1 MYAWDHRVALVTD
14 TATTKVSD
22 TNFLWFLVTLCSI
35 VYIQLECWYKK
46 CLVYGVSNHWNG
58 ILTGMVEGTGIV
70 YGILRNV

>member
-22 TNFLWFLVTLCSI
+22 TNLLWFLVTLCSI

-58 ILTGMVEGTGIV
+58 IWTGTVEWTME
-70 YGILRNV
+70 